1 MEFVAVMFTEKFPAE
16 KAVPERTPV
25 VAFSEIQEG
34 ISVGFSIEKER
45 GAFVAFRE
53 KLNASPTFTTRT
65 AEPSRP
71 GGAAGAAYSS

>member
-34 ISVGFSIEKER
+34 ISVGFSIAKER
-45 GAFVAFRE
+45 GAFVAFTV
-53 KLNASPTFTTRT
+53 KLKASPTFATRA
-65 AEPSRP
+65 AETPSA